1 MEFFRR
7 MRETLGL
14 PQSKTVLSIP
24 PQAKKDGSYWYKE
37 AQRKSEG
44 KEHMKCPWKGCD
56 GDMLD
61 GPSGGLSTNVRCDTC
76 ERKWNLT
83 PMMEQMERM

>member
-14 PQSKTVLSIP
+14 PQSKVVFSSP
-24 PQAKKDGSYWYKE
+24 PHVEKDGAYWYKE
-37 AQRKSEG
+37 AQRKSKDE
-44 KEHMKCPWKGCD
+44 ENMKCPWKGCD
-56 GDMLD
+56 GDMLE
-61 GPSGGLSTNVRCDTC
+61 GPSGGMSTNIHCDTC

-83 PMMEQMERM
+83 PMIEKMDRI

>member
-1 MEFFRR
+1 

-14 PQSKTVLSIP
+14 PQSKVVFSSP
-24 PQAKKDGSYWYKE
+24 PHVEKNGSYWFKE
-37 AQRKSEG
+37 AKRKSED
-44 KEHMKCPWKGCD
+44 EEFLKCPWKGCE

-61 GPSGGLSTNVRCDTC
+61 GPSGGMSINVKCNTC

-83 PMMEQMERM
+83 EAMGSMERI